1 MQEDANCIK
10 PMYTFLEKKKERER
24 ERPDIVK
31 ISMIQIGKHYEVE
44 IKEVEMTE

>member
-10 PMYTFLEKKKERER
+10 PMYTFLEKKKER

-44 IKEVEMTE
+44 IKEVEMIE